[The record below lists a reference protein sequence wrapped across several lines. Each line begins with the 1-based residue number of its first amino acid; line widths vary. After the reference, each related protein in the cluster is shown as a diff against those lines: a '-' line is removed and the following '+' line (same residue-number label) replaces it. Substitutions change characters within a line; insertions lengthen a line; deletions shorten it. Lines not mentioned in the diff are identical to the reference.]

1 MPALNFKSVVLVALV
16 TACASFGTGCYADA
30 QVQAEPV
37 AVEGYRPQY
46 YDGYVV
52 YYDEGGRPFYYNG
65 GAQYYVP
72 NSSPYYGGYVNH
84 WRTYGVGYRNWYG
97 RYGGRYR
104 GYHGPSRYYRR
115 Y

>member
-16 TACASFGTGCYADA
+16 TACASFGTGCYAD
-30 QVQAEPV
+30 VQAEPV
-37 AVEGYRPQY
+37 AVEGYTPQY

-65 GAQYYVP
+65 GSVYYVP
-72 NSSPYYGGYVNH
+72 AASPYYGGYVNH

-97 RYGGRYR
+97 RYGARYR
-104 GYHGPSRYYRR
+104 GYRGRGYYRR